1 MGTGPSSEE
10 LCDETAFY
18 FVNNAKQTYKT
29 NDKIEKITLELE
41 ATLKFSNV
49 ALKYSS
55 KFAKNSGK
63 TMLVTVDDSGK
74 VEMYIVNEGK
84 KEPFNLKFFN
94 GGDLAYCMHAAI
106 YNGGFYSKLCN
117 VQNEY
122 TAAKAKKKQEEEE
135 AMRIVKRIKE
145 EQEQKELER
154 KKKSWFA
161 DHYEKLLWD
170 IVNTGTLTIEQYYN
184 TFSQFSYALELN
196 GYWKSVVKIR
206 FDLGSEN
213 VKIVYNNVNNDF
225 YTDYLFVWIDVPGYW
240 SNVNVTAKEKEIIK
254 LAEEKVSEY
263 IYERNKD
270 RIKREAEM
278 YREYLRIQGE
288 IYRMKQQKEEEDR
301 KRNELRLLEIEKDD
315 RNTEEF
321 KKPPKCVICMDHK
334 AKCAVVPCGHVCLCS
349 SCSNQGQ
356 NINRCPMCRGYVEK
370 IIKTYFV

>member
-41 ATLKFSNV
+41 TTLKFSNV

-135 AMRIVKRIKE
+135 
-145 EQEQKELER
+145 QEQKESER

-161 DHYEKLLWD
+161 DHYEKLLLD
-170 IVNTGTLTIEQYYN
+170 VINTGTLTEQQGCLGAPLFLY
-184 TFSQFSYALELN
+184 TLKLN
-196 GYWKSVVKIR
+196 NYWESVVRIR
-206 FDLGSEN
+206 FRPYSEIIKFTYCN
-213 VKIVYNNVNNDF
+213 CSGVIGAGCIIF
-225 YTDYLFVWIDVPGYW
+225 DVMGFW
-240 SNVNVTAKEKEIIK
+240 RTVNVTTEENEIKE
-254 LAEEKVSEY
+254 LAEAKVCGY

-270 RIKREAEM
+270 RIKRGAEEHM
-278 YREYLRIQGE
+278 EYNRVQNE
-288 IYRMKQQKEEEDR
+288 IYRMKQQKEEEER

-349 SCSNQGQ
+349 SCSKQGQ